1 MILII
6 LDTVIAYAL
15 FIHYEQKKVALHR
28 GVTTGGNSSFGLGIV
43 VLVMCWLTAGAR
55 FWNSGELAGMS
66 EKTRVIAGVIAVA
79 VALALYVYILWFALP
94 KGTYGSEVQSGL
106 MSTGIYGICRHPG
119 FYGFTL
125 TALAVALLVG
135 SGKMLILMLIHSA
148 LNLGYICL
156 QDAIYFPAYLEG
168 YDDYKKQVRFL

>member
-1 MILII
+1 MLIA
-6 LDTVIAYAL
+6 LDTFIAYAL

-28 GVTTGGNSSFGLGIV
+28 GLASGGNYSFGLGIV
-43 VLVMCWLTAGAR
+43 VLLICWLTAGMKY
-55 FWNSGELAGMS
+55 WNSGELAGMS
-66 EKTRVIAGVIAVA
+66 VRTRVIAGVIAVA
-79 VALALYVYILWFALP
+79 VTLAIYVYILWFALP
-94 KGTYGSEVQSGL
+94 KGTYNSEVQSGL

-125 TALAVALLVG
+125 TALAIALLVG
-135 SGKMLILMLIHSA
+135 SREMLILMLIHSA

-168 YDDYKKQVRFL
+168 YDEYKKQVRFL